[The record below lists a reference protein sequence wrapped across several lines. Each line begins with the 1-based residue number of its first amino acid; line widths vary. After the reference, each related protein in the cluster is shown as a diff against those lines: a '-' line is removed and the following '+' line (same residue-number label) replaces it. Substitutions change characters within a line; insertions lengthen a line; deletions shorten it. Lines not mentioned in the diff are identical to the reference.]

1 MIQAKINSIIHVG
14 ENNLGHHHHHHH
26 HNQRPICIIPIRLFF
41 FVIVNNKIMPV
52 AQACPRLE
60 QLGGLASWGR
70 VEKEELEM
78 MQMEVKARNL
88 NLTLQ

>member
-1 MIQAKINSIIHVG
+1 MKFSQYFDTGKNFGNFVTAILETIQPDHCHQDDHA
-14 ENNLGHHHHHHH
+14 
-26 HNQRPICIIPIRLFF
+26 
-41 FVIVNNKIMPV
+41 

-70 VEKEELEM
+70 VEVEELEM
-78 MQMEVKARNL
+78 MQKEVKARNL

>member
-1 MIQAKINSIIHVG
+1 MSSYMIMLLV
-14 ENNLGHHHHHHH
+14 
-26 HNQRPICIIPIRLFF
+26 RLLH
-41 FVIVNNKIMPV
+41 

-60 QLGGLASWGR
+60 YLGGLASWGR

-78 MQMEVKARNL
+78 MQQEVKARNL

>member
-1 MIQAKINSIIHVG
+1 MITINSIIHVG

-26 HNQRPICIIPIRLFF
+26 NHRQICIIPIRLFF
-41 FVIVNNKIMPV
+41 FVIVNNMIMPV
-52 AQACPRLE
+52 AQTCPRLE
-60 QLGGLASWGR
+60 QLSGLASWGR

>member
-1 MIQAKINSIIHVG
+1 MWG
-14 ENNLGHHHHHHH
+14 
-26 HNQRPICIIPIRLFF
+26 RTMWCTCIIITTIFIIPSFIIDTTYDPEFGKTF
-41 FVIVNNKIMPV
+41 

-60 QLGGLASWGR
+60 HLGGLASWGR

-78 MQMEVKARNL
+78 MQQEVKARNL

>member
-1 MIQAKINSIIHVG
+1 MSSYMIMLLV
-14 ENNLGHHHHHHH
+14 
-26 HNQRPICIIPIRLFF
+26 RLLQLLH
-41 FVIVNNKIMPV
+41 
-52 AQACPRLE
+52 AQACPMLE
-60 QLGGLASWGR
+60 YLGGLSSWGR